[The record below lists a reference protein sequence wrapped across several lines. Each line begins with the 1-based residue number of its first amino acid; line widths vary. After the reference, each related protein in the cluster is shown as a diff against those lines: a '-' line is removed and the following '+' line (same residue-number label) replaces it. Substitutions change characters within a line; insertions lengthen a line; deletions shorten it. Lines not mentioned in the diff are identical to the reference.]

1 MSYRLMPNL
10 LAAVTEPRSFCVLI
24 PLPVVTVIV
33 ESNGE
38 VKGNDAPPA
47 NFIVSVALAL
57 CCEP

>member
-1 MSYRLMPNL
+1 MVKALC
-10 LAAVTEPRSFCVLI
+10 AVTVPSVAFVVM

-38 VKGNDAPPA
+38 VKGSDAPPA

-57 CCEP
+57 CDAP